1 MILAVLLFV
10 IIKACFLIPHVIPT
24 SDTQKAAAMKTIALL
39 AAAQL
44 ASAHFGIEYPEW
56 RANTLSE
63 DNPQYS
69 QWTNPCKSPFPPLPL
84 SPHPPAQDSSP
95 K

>member
-1 MILAVLLFV
+1 M
-10 IIKACFLIPHVIPT
+10 IPT
-24 SDTQKAAAMKTIALL
+24 SDTQKAATMKTIALL

-69 QWTNPCKSPFPPLPL
+69 QWTYPCKSPFPP
-84 SPHPPAQDSSP
+84 AQDCPQSNTQS
-95 K
+95 